1 MKVLWITNILFPE
14 AKSILNGEEDL
25 KSSGG
30 WMLGSADQLV
40 CREDV
45 NLYIATVSPVV
56 TRLKVL
62 KGEKIV
68 FYVRLMLIII
78 AFCDR
83 MSLAKNQKLHFM
95 LFLKYPFIILF
106 CESNLR
112 SFLFRRLFFIAEIF
126 TKFCIRK

>member
-62 KGEKIV
+62 KGKKIV
-68 FYVRLMLIII
+68 FYVIPQVNGNAESYYKDWNKIYSDIYPDIVHIYGTESLHAY
-78 AFCDR
+78 AF
-83 MSLAKNQKLHFM
+83 MKA
-95 LFLKYPFIILF
+95 
-106 CESNLR
+106 
-112 SFLFRRLFFIAEIF
+112 
-126 TKFCIRK
+126 